1 MDFTVGARVFLAVA
15 WRVQFGRLMAVS
27 VRILW
32 LLGLGL
38 ECLLRGTAGAGE
50 PVPDAKTASA
60 SEVGAAAAPAM
71 TLEAALAYAR
81 QHQPTLE
88 AARARVEVARRAAW
102 TVRSEWLPQVGGTAQ
117 IFFGTMNNSTAAVLG
132 VRTLDLPR
140 IGASRTGSSW
150 AEAYPSTVL
159 GIGVRQTVYDFGR
172 LAALAAA
179 ADADTTVSRMR
190 AAAEEL
196 EVALQV
202 ESQFY
207 AVLAAKSVERAAADA
222 YKRAQVRRDMV
233 KASVDRGLRPPIDLT
248 RAEADLTRF
257 DVDRT
262 RAHGGIEAAQ
272 ALLAAAVG
280 TPEPLLDAVE
290 NSGAAAEEPL
300 PPLGAALEQALA
312 ADPGRRAAL
321 ARLLGQEALTR
332 ATQRQW
338 APSLAFTATVSGRA
352 GGAPLTSGPSG
363 ESGLLPAIPNWDVGL
378 VLSAPLFDGV
388 LLARR
393 DQSRAQ
399 EDVLRRELDVV
410 QRRIL
415 TELQRAY
422 TGFHLAAA
430 TLPALLA
437 SAAAAQKNYDQASA
451 RFRAGLSTSVELAD
465 AEALRTEAEIQLA
478 VGRFEVA
485 RARAVFNRA
494 VARGL

>member
-1 MDFTVGARVFLAVA
+1 MLA
-15 WRVQFGRLMAVS
+15 AVS
-27 VRILW
+27 
-32 LLGLGL
+32 
-38 ECLLRGTAGAGE
+38 
-50 PVPDAKTASA
+50 
-60 SEVGAAAAPAM
+60 AAAPAEAPGTAASADGVPATQEVTM
-71 TLEAALAYAR
+71 TLEEALTYAR
-81 QHQPTLE
+81 QHQPTLK
-88 AARARVEVARRAAW
+88 AAQARLAVARRAAW
-102 TVRSEWLPQVGGTAQ
+102 AVRSEWLPQIGGTAQ
-117 IFFGTMNNSTAAVLG
+117 FFYGTMNNSTASALG

-150 AEAYPSTVL
+150 SDAYPSTLV

-179 ADADTTVSRMR
+179 ADAETTVSRER

-202 ESQFY
+202 ETQFY
-207 AVLAAKSVERAAADA
+207 AVLAAKAVERAAADA

-233 KASVDRGLRPPIDLT
+233 KASVERGLRPPIDLT

-262 RAHGGIEAAQ
+262 RAHGSIEAAQ

-280 TPEPLLDAVE
+280 TPEPLLDAAEVAE
-290 NSGAAAEEPL
+290 AAAAPL
-300 PPLGAALEQALA
+300 PPFGAALTQALA
-312 ADPGRRAAL
+312 RDPGRRAAL

-332 ATQRQW
+332 ALLRQW
-338 APSLAFTATVSGRA
+338 APSLNFTATISGRA

-363 ESGLLPAIPNWDVGL
+363 ESGFVPAVPNWDVGL
-378 VLSAPLFDGV
+378 VLSMPLFDGV

-393 DQSRAQ
+393 EQSRAQ
-399 EDVLRRELDVV
+399 EDVFRHELEVV
-410 QRRIL
+410 QRRLL

-422 TGFHLAAA
+422 TGFRIATA

-437 SAAAAQKNYDQASA
+437 AATAAQKNYDQASA
-451 RFRAGLSTSVELAD
+451 RFRAGLATSVELAD

-478 VGRFEVA
+478 IGRFEVA
-485 RARAVFNRA
+485 RARAGFNRV